1 MPLHSTIIHDK
12 KSVMRRA
19 FYLPGPVTV
28 QFNFEKKFHDE
39 NVVVVSAA
47 AAVVFAL
54 LSQRDRKKNKQ
65 KFLIQTACSDRVIAP
80 RHKLTH
86 TAYSKGLH
94 TRLAHQTGN

>member
-47 AAVVFAL
+47 AVVFAL
-54 LSQRDRKKNKQ
+54 LSQRDTKKTSRN
-65 KFLIQTACSDRVIAP
+65 FLF
-80 RHKLTH
+80 
-86 TAYSKGLH
+86 
-94 TRLAHQTGN
+94 RLRAAIE